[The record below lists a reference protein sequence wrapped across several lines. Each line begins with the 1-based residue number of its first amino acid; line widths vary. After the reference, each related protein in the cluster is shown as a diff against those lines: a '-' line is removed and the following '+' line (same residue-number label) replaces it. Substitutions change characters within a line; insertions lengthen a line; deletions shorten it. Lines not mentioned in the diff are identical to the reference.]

1 MNEKKAL
8 FLITTLRNMAN
19 VYYETFL
26 FFYIFKVANYEVLPL
41 AKYYLTLYLF
51 CAVGFFIIRKYIK
64 NNVKVPYYRIG
75 LSLQAFYV
83 ALIMILKENI
93 INYIFLVG
101 IVKGLAEGILY
112 FPKNIMD
119 TEKIS
124 NEERQKYNGLLN
136 TVNKISSIVVPLV
149 LGILLTYIDYVNLG
163 KIFFVLFIIMFVL
176 SFYLKDGVYTKNKK
190 MDYKGFCKVVKDNK
204 NVGLSLLIP
213 FLSGLTYSAGV
224 MGVIITLFKI
234 NIFKTNL
241 NLGIVDSICAL
252 LFLLMCIL
260 FTFIKKEKIS
270 IISLIT
276 GTISFIILIIFA
288 FIPSNSILILYLFM
302 SNTIIGLL
310 NLVSSMIC
318 SNIANIKEIKNNY
331 KAEYYLIRDIIFSIS
346 RCIGYS
352 LLLVVSINFEFVNI
366 SYILIICA
374 ISLLI
379 EGFVVAKLSKE
390 NF

>member
-19 VYYETFL
+19 VYFDTF
-26 FFYIFKVANYEVLPL
+26 FVFYFFKVANYEVLPL

-51 CAVGFFIIRKYIK
+51 CAFGFFIIRKYIK

-241 NLGIVDSICAL
+241 HLGIVDSICAL

>member
-19 VYYETFL
+19 VYFDTF
-26 FFYIFKVANYEVLPL
+26 FVFYFFKVANYEVLPL

-352 LLLVVSINFEFVNI
+352 LLLVVSINF
-366 SYILIICA
+366 
-374 ISLLI
+374 
-379 EGFVVAKLSKE
+379 
-390 NF
+390 